1 LELQKTNKEFESQTY
16 SVIEISEDELGLTSM
31 NVLKEFI
38 NKEIEGN
45 NKYIGIDLKNVNI
58 INSSGLGILI
68 SLLKIIKAAGGNLKL
83 LNANEKLLNIFKIT
97 KLNLVFEIENT

>member
-1 LELQKTNKEFESQTY
+1 MELQKTNKEFESQTY

-68 SLLKIIKAAGGNLKL
+68 SLLKRIKAAGGNLKL
-83 LNANEKLLNIFKIT
+83 LNASEKLLNIFKIT

>member
-16 SVIEISEDELGLTSM
+16 SVIEIGEDELGLTSM
-31 NVLKEFI
+31 NVLKEFV
-38 NKEIEGN
+38 NKEIEGD
-45 NKYIGIDLKNVNI
+45 NKYIGIDLKNINI

-68 SLLKIIKAAGGNLKL
+68 SLLKKIKAAGGNLKL

-97 KLNLVFEIENT
+97 KLNLVFEIENS

>member
-1 LELQKTNKEFESQTY
+1 MELQKTNINFDSCNY
-16 SVIEISEDELGLTSM
+16 IVIEISEDELGLTSM

-38 NKEIEGN
+38 NKEIEGD

-68 SLLKIIKAAGGNLKL
+68 SLLKKIKAAGGNLKL

>member
-1 LELQKTNKEFESQTY
+1 MELQKTNINFDSCNY
-16 SVIEISEDELGLTSM
+16 IIIEISEDELGLTSM
-31 NVLKEFI
+31 NVLKEFV
-38 NKEIEGN
+38 NKEIEGD

-68 SLLKIIKAAGGNLKL
+68 SLLKKIKAAGGNLKL

>member
-1 LELQKTNKEFESQTY
+1 MELQKTNKEFESQTY

-31 NVLKEFI
+31 NALKEFI

-68 SLLKIIKAAGGNLKL
+68 SLLKKIKAAGGNLKL